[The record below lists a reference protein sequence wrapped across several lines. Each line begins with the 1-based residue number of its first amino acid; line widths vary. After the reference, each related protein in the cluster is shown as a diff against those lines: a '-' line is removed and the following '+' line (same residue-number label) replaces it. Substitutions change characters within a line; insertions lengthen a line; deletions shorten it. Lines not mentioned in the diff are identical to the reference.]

1 MRLSLLLFSLF
12 FIFSCKEK
20 TETIHPEYHSI
31 TESIY
36 ATGLIKSKD
45 QYQVYS
51 SVNGIV
57 EKIFVTEGVHVK
69 VGDPLFQISNKA
81 QELNKE
87 NAELA
92 ANFADISNNQGKI
105 NEAKELVDLAKNKLK
120 TDSSIYQRQK
130 NLWEANIGTKVEL
143 EQKELIY
150 LNSKTSYFSAKEKLT
165 ELKRTLHFNSK
176 QSKKNLAINSKA
188 SDDFIIRSKVNG
200 IVFNIQK
207 SIGEIITTQ
216 FPVATIGNSSKYFME
231 MQVDENDIF
240 KIHPELK
247 VFVTF
252 DSYKN
257 QVFEAKV
264 SKIYP
269 YMNEKSKSFLIEAEF
284 TKSPPNLFPNLTFEA
299 NIVIQ
304 EKSKALLIPRTYVV
318 EDSFV
323 IKANDEKVKVK
334 TGLNDFQKVEIL
346 SGLSVMDDIKKPTK

>member
-1 MRLSLLLFSLF
+1 MRLSILLFSLL

-20 TETIHPEYHSI
+20 TESIHPEYQSI

-45 QYQVYS
+45 QYQVFS
-51 SVNGIV
+51 TVSGILD
-57 EKIFVTEGVHVK
+57 KIFVQEGSHVK
-69 VGDPLFQISNKA
+69 VGDPLFQISNKT

-92 ANFADISNNQGKI
+92 ANYADITNNLGKI
-105 NEAKELVDLAKNKLK
+105 NEANEFVELAKNKLK
-120 TDSSIYQRQK
+120 TDSSMYQRQK
-130 NLWEANIGTKVEL
+130 TLWESNIGTKVEL
-143 EQKELIY
+143 EQKELTY
-150 LNSKTSYFSAKEKLT
+150 LNAKTSYFSAKEKLT
-165 ELKRTLHFNSK
+165 ELKRTLNFNSK
-176 QSKKNLAINSKA
+176 QSKKNLAINTKV
-188 SDDFIIRSKVNG
+188 SDDFIIRSKVDG

-207 SIGEIITTQ
+207 SIGEIIGTQ
-216 FPVATIGNSSKYFME
+216 FPIATVGNSEKYFME

-240 KIHPELK
+240 KIHENLK
-247 VFVTF
+247 VYVTF

-264 SKIYP
+264 SKINP

-304 EKSKALLIPRTYVV
+304 EKSKALLIPRTYVF

-323 IKANDEKVKVK
+323 IKANDEKVRVK
-334 TGLNDFQKVEIL
+334 TGLNDFQKIEIL
-346 SGLSVMDDIKKPTK
+346 SGLSSTDEIKKPLK